1 MSTSDEIQAAAAG
14 GLPVSDEVLV
24 EQVRAG
30 DRTAFDEL
38 IGRYQRRACSVA
50 YRLLGNMHDA
60 LEVCQEAFVR
70 AYRNLATLKDQA
82 RFGSWLL
89 RIVTNLSLNF
99 RRDRAAYRRNVSYD
113 DCMLDDLR
121 VAARRFEDSAARP
134 PDARINDVETR
145 DVVQQAINRLPDNQ
159 RSALVLFCVEQLPQ
173 REVAGILDCSVEAVK
188 WYVFQARRKLREQLA
203 ELL

>member
-1 MSTSDEIQAAAAG
+1 MSMSDEMQADAIG
-14 GLPVSDEVLV
+14 GLPVGDEVLV
-24 EQVRAG
+24 ERARTG
-30 DRTAFDEL
+30 DRSAFDEL
-38 IGRYQRRACSVA
+38 IGRYQRRAGSVA

-70 AYRNLATLKDQA
+70 AYRNLATLKNQA

-99 RRDRAAYRRNVSYD
+99 RRDRATYRRNVSFD
-113 DCMLDDLR
+113 DCMPDDLGIG
-121 VAARRFEDSAARP
+121 ARQFEDAQARP
-134 PDARINDVETR
+134 PDARISDEETR

-203 ELL
+203 DLL

>member
-1 MSTSDEIQAAAAG
+1 
-14 GLPVSDEVLV
+14 
-24 EQVRAG
+24 
-30 DRTAFDEL
+30 
-38 IGRYQRRACSVA
+38 
-50 YRLLGNMHDA
+50 
-60 LEVCQEAFVR
+60 
-70 AYRNLATLKDQA
+70 
-82 RFGSWLL
+82 
-89 RIVTNLSLNF
+89 
-99 RRDRAAYRRNVSYD
+99 
-113 DCMLDDLR
+113 MLDDLR

>member
-1 MSTSDEIQAAAAG
+1 MSTSDEIQAGAG
-14 GLPVSDEVLV
+14 ELPASDEVLV
-24 EQVRAG
+24 QQARTG

-38 IGRYQRRACSVA
+38 IRRYQRRACSVA
-50 YRLLGNMHDA
+50 FRLLGNMHDA
-60 LEVCQEAFVR
+60 LEVCQEAFIR
-70 AYRNLATLKDQA
+70 AYRNLSTLKNQA

-99 RRDRAAYRRNVSYD
+99 RRDRAPSRRNLSFD
-113 DCMLDDLR
+113 DCVLDDR
-121 VAARRFEDSAARP
+121 ANGDSSFEDRHTRA
-134 PDARINDVETR
+134 PDAGLR
-145 DVVQQAINRLPDNQ
+145 DAEADSVVQRAINGLPDNQ

-203 ELL
+203 DVF